1 MADLRLNP
9 SPQPPAL
16 RQPTTPARSE
26 AVRAA
31 QRAFFDAAMSK
42 TSSTVAASP
51 AAAVAPTSTVAPSRA
66 VSVAKTPLRVDPQT
80 PPTRLL
86 RPGSLLDITV

>member
-9 SPQPPAL
+9 SLQPPAL
-16 RQPTTPARSE
+16 RPPTTPARSE

-51 AAAVAPTSTVAPSRA
+51 TPAVAATSAVAPTRA
-66 VSVAKTPLRVDPQT
+66 VAVATTPVRT
-80 PPTRLL
+80 ETSAPPSRLL